1 MMSGDFAM
9 KYDADAPREL
19 SDTRRA
25 STASD
30 TSGAVST
37 LLVGERE
44 HRLYVL
50 SSENVHYVQSHGNY
64 VKFHAHD
71 AEYISRDSVKRL
83 SGVLAGSGFLRIERS
98 VLVNI
103 RVISYVQRAGRRS
116 YAFTLVSGARLHS
129 GAKYRDEIL
138 RVLPLAPGAGGR
150 PRH

>member
-1 MMSGDFAM
+1 MSEDSLM
-9 KYDADAPREL
+9 KHDANGSHEL
-19 SDTRRA
+19 LETGHAAETSE
-25 STASD
+25 
-30 TSGAVST
+30 TSGAVSK

-50 SSENVHYVQSHGNY
+50 SCENIEYIQSDGNY
-64 VKFHAHD
+64 VKFHAND
-71 AEYISRDSVKRL
+71 VAYISRDSVKRL
-83 SGVLAGSGFLRIERS
+83 SDVLAGSGFLRIERS
-98 VLVNI
+98 VLINI

-116 YAFTLVSGARLHS
+116 YAFTLNSGARLRS